1 LGELTCKARWLDKIT
16 GYSIRMQNQNE
27 FEYINPNKILEDLL
41 PKFNRRLRKDI
52 NLILYKHKLSY
63 LQWVIVLKASKLTT
77 ITDVAQDLGISETLA
92 SRYILKLEKL
102 NILTSDLDYSDNKF
116 KVICISNEFKPTF
129 EKVQKQI
136 NHYFHELLKVLSY
149 SEMISFGEIMYKLN
163 GEYFNYVNS
172 ILGIPQSSVPN

>member
-1 LGELTCKARWLDKIT
+1 
-16 GYSIRMQNQNE
+16 MQNQKE

-63 LQWVIVLKASKLTT
+63 LQWVIILKASKLTT

-102 NILTSDLDYSDNKF
+102 NILTSD
-116 KVICISNEFKPTF
+116 
-129 EKVQKQI
+129 
-136 NHYFHELLKVLSY
+136 
-149 SEMISFGEIMYKLN
+149 
-163 GEYFNYVNS
+163 
-172 ILGIPQSSVPN
+172 